1 MKKNKVLSKQFLEK
15 IDETFTISGK
25 DLIFEFFVTFSRF
38 EYALKSN
45 SFFTVNATPDWDKF
59 VNSIKEK
66 FDRTIS
72 EEINNAVEF
81 LIQNPPRIQYVDSG
95 LVAWND
101 RIIDKNTPLLNR
113 LRLHICDIRNNLFH
127 GGKFD
132 GDFEPEISRNYE
144 LINSALLILNNWLT
158 LNNQLRRDFID
169 RFPK

>member
-1 MKKNKVLSKQFLEK
+1 MLSKQFLDK
-15 IDETFTISGK
+15 INETFTDTGK

-38 EYALKSN
+38 ECVLKSN
-45 SFFTVNATPDWDKF
+45 SFFTVKAEPDWDKF
-59 VNSIKEK
+59 VNSIKNV

-95 LVAWND
+95 IVAWKD
-101 RIIDKNTPLLNR
+101 RNIDENTPLLNK

-132 GDFEPEISRNYE
+132 GNLEPEISRNYE

-158 LNNQLRRDFID
+158 LNNQLRRSFID
-169 RFPK
+169 RFPQ